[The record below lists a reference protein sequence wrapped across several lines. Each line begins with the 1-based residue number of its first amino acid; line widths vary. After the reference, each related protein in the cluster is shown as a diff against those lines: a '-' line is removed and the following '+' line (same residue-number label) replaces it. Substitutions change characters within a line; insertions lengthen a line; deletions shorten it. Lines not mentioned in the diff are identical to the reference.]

1 MPYHITKPPTSSLTG
16 TTVNG
21 SAVVSGLSSTSAL
34 YLGQPVAGPGIPA
47 GASVA
52 SIGSSSQVTL
62 SAPATASGTVALTF
76 GVEPVTLAEAKQHL
90 QISFTDDDDKIR
102 GLITFAREDREAFL
116 ERSFLTTSWELI
128 LDGFPYSAGYGY
140 IPLSGYI
147 PFSLERDWNAGGA
160 VLLRR
165 PPVQSVGNIT
175 YIDTLGVEQTLV
187 PGVDFTVRILG
198 VRTAP
203 TKIYPMTR
211 RRWPT
216 TLAEPDVVR
225 IPFVAGYGNT
235 ADTVPA
241 CIKESML
248 MLIDAKYK
256 GRSAETDTANNAGE
270 VPISIDRVC
279 ASEDWGARV

>member
-1 MPYHITKPPTSSLTG
+1 MPYHITKPPTSALTG
-16 TTVNG
+16 TTANG
-21 SAVVSGLSSTSAL
+21 SALVTGLASTSAL
-34 YLGQPVAGPGIPA
+34 YAGQPISGPGIPA
-47 GASVA
+47 GVFVA
-52 SIGSSSQVTL
+52 SIDSSTQVTL
-62 SAPATASGTVALTF
+62 SAPATASGTVALAF
-76 GVEPVTLAEAKQHL
+76 GQEPVTLAEAKQHI
-90 QISFTDDDDKIR
+90 QITFTNDDNMILD
-102 GLITFAREDREAFL
+102 LIKFAREDREAYL

-147 PFSLERDWNAGGA
+147 PYSLERDWNAGGA
-160 VLLRR
+160 VLLRK
-165 PPVQSVGNIT
+165 PPIQSIGNIV

-187 PGVDFTVRILG
+187 QGVDFTVRTLG
-198 VRTAP
+198 VKTAP

-235 ADTVPA
+235 ADMVPA
-241 CIKESML
+241 CIKESMR
-248 MLIDAKYK
+248 MLIKDKYQN
-256 GRSAETDTANNAGE
+256 RSAISELANNSGE